1 MPEYYLLFMFQPMKK
16 EKENVPRIQQF
27 QMLDNVLLNIHIEL
41 CPLNRDVNN
50 LSPYTIGYIYIYK
63 YLQK

>member
-27 QMLDNVLLNIHIEL
+27 QMLDNVLLIADIA
-41 CPLNRDVNN
+41 
-50 LSPYTIGYIYIYK
+50 LSPFHIL
-63 YLQK
+63 YL